1 MELVQHQIM
10 EALILEVEERLKQ
23 LEVLLER
30 LPMEIRLIQLL
41 GQLLMEE

>member
-1 MELVQHQIM
+1 MEV
-10 EALILEVEERLKQ
+10 LILEVVERVKQ

-41 GQLLMEE
+41 GQLLMEEQEES